1 MIKKYIKKP
10 VIIEAI
16 QFKDNANCILAIH
29 EFMGQEN
36 TRINYEDRTNPYV
49 KIETLEG
56 TMRANVG
63 DYIIKGIN
71 GLLFISS
78 PLILDYISIRTN
90 FSYIYIFRHFF
101 VNSCLIS

>member
-16 QFKDNANCILAIH
+16 QFKDNADCILAIH
-29 EFMGQEN
+29 EFMGQET
-36 TRINYEDRTNPYV
+36 TRVNYEDRTNPYV

-63 DYIIKGIN
+63 DYIIKGVN
-71 GLLFISS
+71 GEFY
-78 PLILDYISIRTN
+78 PCKPD
-90 FSYIYIFRHFF
+90 IFMKTYEE
-101 VNSCLIS
+101 VTE